1 MLITAAGL
9 VDLNVARGDNR
20 RVNGAIPDLQVAARD
35 TNEEQVA
42 SSAPIVI
49 IYRTPDKGNR
59 DLRQRVAS
67 DTGHDAI
74 AMEVNDV
81 NGDLRGSGRAA
92 HAVVNDDMLALEMN
106 ARIVVDHV
114 PVATIR
120 SLGTAAGIHD
130 AAVAEV
136 RLLFLA
142 DGAAAGHPAKP
153 ARRRCAEIPAEHE
166 FEGRV
171 GTRIHGQKVLASTTN
186 KDGVLRQRCEVHAE
200 RVMVGARH
208 RYYCEA
214 AAIGGGTER
223 PLTVGT
229 GGSHLNASR
238 AVAAGAEHGNRND
251 VRACCQRGQRCRKQ
265 AGCYKF

>member
-1 MLITAAGL
+1 MKPVKANHAFCAHWACARTELGEKMRPRAFRNARDPKAKLFQPAVLITAAGL

-35 TNEEQVA
+35 ANEEQVA

-81 NGDLRGSGRAA
+81 NDDLRGSGRAA

-136 RLLFLA
+136 R
-142 DGAAAGHPAKP
+142 
-153 ARRRCAEIPAEHE
+153 
-166 FEGRV
+166 
-171 GTRIHGQKVLASTTN
+171 
-186 KDGVLRQRCEVHAE
+186 
-200 RVMVGARH
+200 
-208 RYYCEA
+208 
-214 AAIGGGTER
+214 
-223 PLTVGT
+223 
-229 GGSHLNASR
+229 
-238 AVAAGAEHGNRND
+238 
-251 VRACCQRGQRCRKQ
+251 
-265 AGCYKF
+265 